1 MTVRSFNMSIKI
13 FDQSACELGEGPLW
27 HPLLAQLFWFDILSK
42 TLFSKKNDTLLR
54 WQFDEFVSAAGWIDR
69 DHLIIASESA
79 LFKFNLKT
87 ADQTLICSLE
97 ENNSATRSNDGRADP
112 WGGFWIGTMGKQAQ
126 AQAGAIYRYYQ
137 SELRKIHSNITISN
151 AICFS
156 PDRKFSYHADTA
168 EQKIWRTPL
177 SVIDGWPTGEPQLFI
192 DFGPDNL
199 NPDGAICD
207 STGCLWVAQ
216 WGASRVAQYC
226 DQGLFLQ
233 AVMLPTAH
241 VSCPAFGGEKFD
253 QLMIT
258 TARQGLSAK
267 ELAEQ
272 NAGMT
277 FVVTANVAGLAEY
290 QVHI

>member
-1 MTVRSFNMSIKI
+1 MSIEL
-13 FDQSACELGEGPLW
+13 FDKSACELGEGPLW

-54 WQFDEFVSAAGWIDR
+54 WQFDEYVSAAGWIDR

-79 LFKFNLKT
+79 LIKFNLKT

-97 ENNSATRSNDGRADP
+97 ANNNATRSNDGRADP

-126 AQAGAIYRYYQ
+126 TKAGAIYRYYQ
-137 SELRKIHSNITISN
+137 SELRKIHSDITISN

-177 SVIDGWPTGEPQLFI
+177 SAIDGWPTGEPQLFI

-216 WGASRVAQYC
+216 WGASRVAQYSA
-226 DQGLFLQ
+226 QGLFLQ

-241 VSCPAFGGEKFD
+241 VSCPALGGANFD
-253 QLMIT
+253 QLIIT

-277 FVVTANVAGLAEY
+277 FVVRSDVAGLAEY